1 MARVTVEDC
10 IMKVPN
16 RFELVLVASQR
27 VNEISTGAPLTVE
40 KDNDKNSVISLREIA
55 DETVSIDSLKEGMIR
70 SFQAHREEDEEERVA
85 VDALA
90 EEKNWLEG
98 QEGANIAEEIAEDVL
113 TVVDDLEASE
123 TESSSEEVV
132 SPEEAEGMDV

>member
-10 IMKVPN
+10 ITKVPN

-70 SFQAHREEDEEERVA
+70 SFQAHREEDEEEKVA

-90 EEKNWLEG
+90 EEKDWLEG
-98 QEGANIAEEIAEDVL
+98 KEGANIAEEIEEDVL
-113 TVVDDLEASE
+113 TVVDDLEAAEASG
-123 TESSSEEVV
+123 ESV
-132 SPEEAEGMDV
+132 SPEGAEDTDA